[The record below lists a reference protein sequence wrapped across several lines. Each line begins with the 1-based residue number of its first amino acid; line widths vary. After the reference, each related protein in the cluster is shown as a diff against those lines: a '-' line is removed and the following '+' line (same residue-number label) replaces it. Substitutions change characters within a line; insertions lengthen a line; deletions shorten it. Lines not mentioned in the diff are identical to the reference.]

1 MYTDTDLI
9 FDETDLSFFV
19 NTIWDNS
26 FSENNGGMGAPDL
39 FSLYFILNKFKPKVV
54 VESGVWNG
62 ISTKLIRKVLPDS
75 IIICLDP
82 REIPSSGFKD
92 NNKNTF
98 YYLGNEFIDFKD
110 FTPLNISHVRNGMPL
125 AKQSVPL
132 EIQGQQL
139 PINELNGTP
148 PRACSISNLHRCNLS
163 NYSEKDI
170 LCFFD
175 CHQNAYLRLKQCFE
189 KKISHVFFN
198 DNYPVKCGSHFTIE
212 HLIHDDNRHYT
223 VDDNSKK
230 EIMNA
235 IEVYKIFPNIY
246 PGDIKTGEGMFSCC
260 SYFTEYSSSSLY
272 EIFNSERIQYRWNTF
287 IKLTV

>member
-1 MYTDTDLI
+1 MYTDFDFHEKDL
-9 FDETDLSFFV
+9 DFFV
-19 NTIWDNS
+19 NSVWDNS

-39 FSLYFILNKFKPKVV
+39 FSLYFVLNKLKPKVV

-62 ISTKLIRKVLPDS
+62 ISTKLIRKVLPES
-75 IIICLDP
+75 IIISLDP

-110 FTPLNISHVRNGMPL
+110 L
-125 AKQSVPL
+125 
-132 EIQGQQL
+132 
-139 PINELNGTP
+139 
-148 PRACSISNLHRCNLS
+148 NLS

-189 KKISHVFFN
+189 KRISNVFFN
-198 DNYPVKCGSHFTIE
+198 DNYPVNCGSHFTIE
-212 HLIHDDNRHYT
+212 HLIHGDSRHYI

-230 EIMNA
+230 KILNA
-235 IEVYKIFPNIY
+235 ITVYKIFPNIY
-246 PGDIKTGEGMFSCC
+246 PGNIKTGEGMFSCN
-260 SYFTEYSSSSLY
+260 SYFTQYTGISSY
-272 EIFNSERIQYRWNTF
+272 ELFNIERIRYRWNTF
-287 IKLTV
+287 IKIAV